1 MQEIYGRYL
10 AVIRWSVIFSV
21 LGLAA
26 CSSMSSAPSPDISA
40 APPAATTDYIIAP
53 GAVLN
58 VFVWQHPD
66 LSATVPVRPD
76 GKISTPLVEDMVA
89 AGKTPTALARDMEEV
104 LSKYIRQPT
113 VNIIMDT
120 ASPSFQQ
127 QVRVVGQAANPQAL
141 AYSEGLTLLDV
152 MIQVGGLGEFAAG
165 NRAKLMRRTAEGQ
178 VEVQIRLN
186 SLLNGGDMR
195 QNIAI
200 QPGDVIIIPEARF

>member
-1 MQEIYGRYL
+1 MHRAFSGLLIL
-10 AVIRWSVIFSV
+10 MVAV
-21 LGLAA
+21 GLSA
-26 CSSMSSAPSPDISA
+26 CTASRSTPAESRV
-40 APPAATTDYIIAP
+40 APPAISTDYIIAP
-53 GAVLN
+53 GAILN

-76 GKISTPLVEDMVA
+76 GKISTPLVEDMTA
-89 AGKTPTALARDMEEV
+89 AGKTPTMLARDMEEV
-104 LSKYIRQPT
+104 LATYIRQPT
-113 VNIIMDT
+113 VNVIMET

-141 AYSEGLTLLDV
+141 AYSDGMTLLDV

-178 VEVQIRLN
+178 QEFALRLN
-186 SLLNGGDMR
+186 SLLNSGDMR

>member
-1 MQEIYGRYL
+1 MLGIYCRLL
-10 AVIRWSVIFSV
+10 AVVSV

-26 CSSMSSAPSPDISA
+26 CSTTSLPASSDILA
-40 APPAATTDYIIAP
+40 APAANTDYIIAP
-53 GAVLN
+53 GAVLE

-66 LSATVPVRPD
+66 LSTTVPVRPD

-89 AGKTPTALARDMEEV
+89 AGKTPTMLARDMEEV

-113 VNIIMDT
+113 VNVIMDT

-127 QVRVVGQAANPQAL
+127 QVRVVGQAANAQAL
-141 AYSEGLTLLDV
+141 AYSSGMTLLDV

-178 VEVQIRLN
+178 VEVPLRLDALLN
-186 SLLNGGDMR
+186 SGDMR

>member
-1 MQEIYGRYL
+1 MLGIYCRLL
-10 AVIRWSVIFSV
+10 AVVSV

-26 CSSMSSAPSPDISA
+26 CSTTFPPASSDILA
-40 APPAATTDYIIAP
+40 APPAGTTDYIIAP
-53 GAVLN
+53 GAVLE

-66 LSATVPVRPD
+66 LSTTVPVRPD

-89 AGKTPTALARDMEEV
+89 AGKTPTMLARDMEEV

-113 VNIIMDT
+113 VNVIMDT

-127 QVRVVGQAANPQAL
+127 QVRVVGQAANAQAL
-141 AYSEGLTLLDV
+141 AYSAGMTLLDV

-178 VEVQIRLN
+178 VEVPLRLDA
-186 SLLNGGDMR
+186 LLNGGDMR

>member
-1 MQEIYGRYL
+1 MLGIYCRLL
-10 AVIRWSVIFSV
+10 AVVSV

-26 CSSMSSAPSPDISA
+26 CSTMSPPASSDILA
-40 APPAATTDYIIAP
+40 APPAANTDYIIAP
-53 GAVLN
+53 GAVVK

-66 LSATVPVRPD
+66 LSTTVPVRPD

-89 AGKTPTALARDMEEV
+89 AGKTPTMLARDMEEV

-113 VNIIMDT
+113 VNVIMDT

-127 QVRVVGQAANPQAL
+127 QVRVVGQAANAQAL
-141 AYSEGLTLLDV
+141 AYSAGMTLLDV

-178 VEVQIRLN
+178 VEVPLRLDALLN
-186 SLLNGGDMR
+186 SGDMR

>member
-1 MQEIYGRYL
+1 MSPPASSDI
-10 AVIRWSVIFSV
+10 
-21 LGLAA
+21 LAA
-26 CSSMSSAPSPDISA
+26 
-40 APPAATTDYIIAP
+40 PAAINTDYIIAP
-53 GAVLN
+53 GAVLK

-66 LSATVPVRPD
+66 LSTTVPVRPD

-89 AGKTPTALARDMEEV
+89 AGKTPTMLARDMEEV

-113 VNIIMDT
+113 VNVIMDT

-127 QVRVVGQAANPQAL
+127 QVRVVGQAAHAQEL
-141 AYSEGLTLLDV
+141 AYSAGMTLLDV

-165 NRAKLMRRTAEGQ
+165 NRAKLMRRTAEGP
-178 VEVQIRLN
+178 VEVPLRLDALLN
-186 SLLNGGDMR
+186 SGDMR

>member
-1 MQEIYGRYL
+1 MRMIL
-10 AVIRWSVIFSV
+10 ARLTLVV
-21 LGLAA
+21 AA
-26 CSSMSSAPSPDISA
+26 VAAVAGCGTTGSAPVLPEGA
-40 APPAATTDYIIAP
+40 QPASETDYIIAP

-66 LSATVPVRPD
+66 LSTEVPVRPD

-104 LSKYIRQPT
+104 LSRFIRQPT
-113 VNIIMDT
+113 VNVIMLT

-141 AYSEGLTLLDV
+141 PYSEGMTLLDV

-165 NRAKLMRRTAEGQ
+165 NRAKLVRRTADGP
-178 VEVQIRLN
+178 VEINIRLN
-186 SLLNGGDMR
+186 DLLNAGDMS
-195 QNIAI
+195 QNVVI
-200 QPGDVIIIPEARF
+200 QPGDVVVIPEARF

>member
-1 MQEIYGRYL
+1 MREIFCRLL
-10 AVIRWSVIFSV
+10 AVSVAIGLSACGTTTSSV
-21 LGLAA
+21 
-26 CSSMSSAPSPDISA
+26 SSDIQA
-40 APPAATTDYIIAP
+40 APPAAVTDYVIAP

-89 AGKTPTALARDMEEV
+89 AGKTPTALARDMETV

-141 AYSEGLTLLDV
+141 AYSEGMTLLDV

-165 NRAKLMRRTAEGQ
+165 NRAKLMRRTADGQ
-178 VEVQIRLN
+178 VEVPLRLN
-186 SLLNGGDMR
+186 SLLNGGDMK
-195 QNIAI
+195 QNLAV

>member
-1 MQEIYGRYL
+1 MLGIYCRLL
-10 AVIRWSVIFSV
+10 AVVSV

-26 CSSMSSAPSPDISA
+26 CSTMSPPASSDILA
-40 APPAATTDYIIAP
+40 APAAANTDYIIAP
-53 GAVLN
+53 GAVVK

-66 LSATVPVRPD
+66 LSTTVPVRPD

-89 AGKTPTALARDMEEV
+89 AGKTPTMLARDMEEV

-113 VNIIMDT
+113 VNVIMDT

-127 QVRVVGQAANPQAL
+127 QVRVVGQAANAQAL
-141 AYSEGLTLLDV
+141 AYSAGMTLLDV

-178 VEVQIRLN
+178 VEVPLRLDALLN
-186 SLLNGGDMR
+186 SGDMG